1 MPPCLEGGQEAEV
14 VAVLSP
20 HQLALRLLAT
30 SSSYKR
36 LHRRLQRVG
45 PRVARVEEVAVG
57 LCCLVSVEGAWHR
70 AKVEGREEDSC
81 LVRLVDEAR
90 REVVAVEE
98 LRRMPKQF
106 FEEHAFCFMVHLP
119 ACLEGG
125 VGEVLDG
132 REVERV
138 LGGRRKVTVVR
149 RGVPEQVCGTWSLPA
164 ELAWTEADHITP
176 VGPAVTRTAFLS
188 QLLLAAAREEMVE
201 EREQEELEEQDTL
214 EEELSGTLGR
224 STEVAATFRWRDPV
238 LPSSTTFLAS
248 CTFVDEVGQ
257 VYVQVE
263 EAREEWLQL
272 RSRLE
277 AAMERS
283 AADCPREAF
292 RPGQEVL
299 ARWGRDGRWYRARF
313 LQHTPYSD
321 HAEAQVLFVDFGN
334 CDKVRT
340 SELRCQLFATDL
352 PILAL
357 RLVLADVAPRGAFWN
372 PDTID
377 FVHDR
382 LNAARRAEVRV
393 VGGLDRQ
400 PLLARVLLAPVD
412 EGAPWVHLSH
422 LLVQHG
428 GARAVPEGAVDTPQ
442 WRQEWAK
449 FSWGVRF
456 TRPVS
461 KPRAAPARWAVDQA
475 SWPAAAAVREGEVV
489 EARVLGS
496 AAWDRVVVRLHPSP
510 RLRPALALACYP
522 AMATALATT
531 CPTMPPLLGGG
542 AGMVG
547 ELVVVERRGVW
558 VRARLVG
565 GDRMVLVDLGR
576 EEEVGDTR
584 ALRQLPEEWEL
595 TPPQVANTLLVRA
608 IMQRYFRPSS

>member
-1 MPPCLEGGQEAEV
+1 M
-14 VAVLSP
+14 VAILSP
-20 HQLALRLLAT
+20 HHLALRLLAA
-30 SSSYKR
+30 SSTYKR
-36 LHRRLQRVG
+36 LQRRLQRVG
-45 PRVARVEEVAVG
+45 PRVDRVEEVAAG
-57 LCCLVSVEGAWHR
+57 LCCLVSVEGVWHR
-70 AKVEGREEDSC
+70 GRVEEREEGSC

-90 REVVAVEE
+90 REVVGVAEV
-98 LRRMPKQF
+98 RKMPKQF
-106 FEEHAFCFMVHLP
+106 VEEHAYCFMVHLP
-119 ACLEGG
+119 ACVG
-125 VGEVLDG
+125 VGVKE
-132 REVERV
+132 V
-138 LGGRRKVTVVR
+138 LGGRREVEEVLGGRREVTVIR
-149 RGVPEQVCGTWSLPA
+149 RGVPEQVCGAWSLPA
-164 ELAWTEADHITP
+164 ELAWTEADHTDP
-176 VGPAVTRTAFLS
+176 VAPSVTRTAFLS
-188 QLLLAAAREEMVE
+188 QLLLAAAREKDVE
-201 EREQEELEEQDTL
+201 VMREQEEVEEQDTL

-238 LPSSTTFLAS
+238 LPSTTTFLAS

-263 EAREEWLQL
+263 EAREECQQL
-272 RSRLE
+272 RPRLE

-283 AADCPREAF
+283 LADCPREAF

-299 ARWGRDGRWYRARF
+299 ARWWRDGRWYRARF
-313 LQHTPYSD
+313 LHHTPYSD

-334 CDKVRT
+334 CDKVQT

-357 RLVLADVAPRGAFWN
+357 RVVLADVAPLGAFWS

-382 LNAARRAEVRV
+382 LNGARRAEVRV

-400 PLLARVLLAPVD
+400 PLLASVLLAPVD

-422 LLVQHG
+422 LLVQRG
-428 GARAVPEGAVDTPQ
+428 GARAVLEGAVDTPQ

-449 FSWGVRF
+449 FSWGVSF
-456 TRPVS
+456 TRPAC
-461 KPRAAPARWAVDQA
+461 KPRAGPGRWGVAPAV
-475 SWPAAAAVREGEVV
+475 WPAAAAVREGEVV
-489 EARVLGS
+489 EASVLGS

-510 RLRPALALACYP
+510 RLRPGLAGLACYP
-522 AMATALATT
+522 AMAAALGRS

-547 ELVVVERRGVW
+547 GLAAVEMRGVW

-565 GDRMVLVDLGR
+565 GGRMVLVDLGR

-595 TPPQVANTLLVRA
+595 TPPQVTTRLQSCIR
-608 IMQRYFRPSS
+608 QT